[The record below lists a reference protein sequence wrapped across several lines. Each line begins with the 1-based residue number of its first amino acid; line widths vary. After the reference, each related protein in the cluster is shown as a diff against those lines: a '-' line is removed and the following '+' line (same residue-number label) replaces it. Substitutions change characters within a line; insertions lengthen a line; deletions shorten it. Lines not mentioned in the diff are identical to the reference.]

1 MNTKKLCL
9 AAAGIGL
16 TVTLVII
23 LTGCAALE
31 TKAVAVASGI
41 DAMKVETTGSVS
53 SGTVLPNIIVGG
65 AVNSVCT
72 APAMDSGKTAQPT
85 YSKSRRNSFFGSLF
99 GIDNAT
105 ETIAYTGVPGETADE
120 TAKRCQALAGLSTV
134 SSTTNTSTLQ
144 SAAAATATVN
154 SADTAKTE

>member
-1 MNTKKLCL
+1 MNMKKLCL
-9 AAAGIGL
+9 PAAGIGL
-16 TVTLVII
+16 TFTLV
-23 LTGCAALE
+23 LLLSGCAALE

-65 AVNSVCT
+65 AVNSICT
-72 APAMDSGKTAQPT
+72 APVMDNGKTAQPT

-99 GIDNAT
+99 GVDNMT

-120 TAKRCQALAGLSTV
+120 TAKRCKALAGLST
-134 SSTTNTSTLQ
+134 SSS
-144 SAAAATATVN
+144 
-154 SADTAKTE
+154 TAKTSDTATSTQTTDTTTTASK